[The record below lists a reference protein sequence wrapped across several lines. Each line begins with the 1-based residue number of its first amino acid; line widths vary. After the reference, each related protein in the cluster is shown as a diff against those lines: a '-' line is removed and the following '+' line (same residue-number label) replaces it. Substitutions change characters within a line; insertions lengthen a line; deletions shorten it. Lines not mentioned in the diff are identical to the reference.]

1 MSIIQPD
8 FSQLL
13 TVLERKRPDRPVL
26 FEFYMNDNVYDA
38 VVDTSEIPP
47 GDEDFRQRMKMAL
60 AFHHLGYD
68 YATILPGKHLFFPEL
83 REQHGQQRTYSLNEG
98 SHIDSWEAFEKYP
111 WPDYSIQDYRYLE
124 QVAAHL
130 PEGMKLIPYGPGG
143 VEEIVISLTGYEN
156 LCYLMMDQE
165 DLVDALFEA
174 VGSRLEKYYGEVTA
188 FDSVGA
194 CLSNDD
200 WGFNTQ
206 TLLSP
211 TQMERWVVPWHR
223 KISQAIHSYNK
234 PALLHSCGNV
244 YPVFDWIVD
253 NYEGK
258 HSYEDS
264 ILPVEDAWMRY
275 HKDIAILGGIDVN
288 YLIMEDEE
296 TIYNRAR
303 QLLELTAEEG
313 AFALGTGNSVPDY
326 LPNNKFFT
334 MLKAAWD
341 LRGVKVRF
349 IA

>member
-13 TVLERKRPDRPVL
+13 AVLERKKPGRPVL

-60 AFHHLGYD
+60 SFHHLGYD
-68 YATILPGKHLFFPEL
+68 YATILPGKHHFFPEL
-83 REQHGQQRTYSLNEG
+83 REQHGEQRTYSLNEG
-98 SHIDSWEAFEKYP
+98 SHIDSWATFENYP

-130 PEGMKLIPYGPGG
+130 PEGMKLIPSGPGG

-174 VGSRLEKYYGEVTA
+174 VGSRLETYYSEVVT

-223 KISQAIHSYNK
+223 KISQAIHSYKK

-264 ILPVEDAWMRY
+264 ILPVEAAWTRY
-275 HKDIAILGGIDVN
+275 HNDIAILGGIDVN

-296 TIYNRAR
+296 TIYQRAMH
-303 QLLELTAEEG
+303 LLELTAEEG

-326 LPNNKFFT
+326 LPNNKYFT

-341 LRGVKVRF
+341 LRGMKVGF
-349 IA
+349 LT